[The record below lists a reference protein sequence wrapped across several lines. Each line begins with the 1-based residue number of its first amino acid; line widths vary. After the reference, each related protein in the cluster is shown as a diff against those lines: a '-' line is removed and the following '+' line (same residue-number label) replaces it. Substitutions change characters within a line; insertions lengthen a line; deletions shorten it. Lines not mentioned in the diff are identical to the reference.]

1 MRSWVFEMP
10 REPGTLEM
18 TRKVIPRV
26 SPYNIR
32 VNPSLFSLH
41 PGQQEADPASVPSLL
56 SRTTRAAGPLY
67 G

>member
-41 PGQQEADPASVPSLL
+41 PGLKIKEAV
-56 SRTTRAAGPLY
+56 TRKQAWEPRIEHQSHAG
-67 G
+67 